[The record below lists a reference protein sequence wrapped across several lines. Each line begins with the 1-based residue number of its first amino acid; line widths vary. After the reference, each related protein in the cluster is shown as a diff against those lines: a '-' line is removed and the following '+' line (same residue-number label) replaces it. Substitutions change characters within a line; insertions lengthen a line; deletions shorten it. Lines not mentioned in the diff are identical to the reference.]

1 MVTSKFAASAAAA
14 QVAVYAAPIEG
25 YSCPDCGANHPVN
38 GAKAWR
44 CATCIS
50 IHTDCVAAGRD
61 IEDEINEVQDASPD
75 IRAALTEELSRQAA
89 GAYVQCALDMIKVR
103 RRWAAR
109 SAMMA
114 EV

>member
-1 MVTSKFAASAAAA
+1 VVTSKLAASLANA
-14 QVAVYAAPIEG
+14 QIIVYAAPIEG

-61 IEDEINEVQDASPD
+61 IEDEISEVQDASPD
-75 IRAALTEELSRQAA
+75 IRAALTEELNRQAA
-89 GAYVQCALDMIKVR
+89 GAYVQCAIDMIKVR

-109 SAMMA
+109 AAAMVEA
-114 EV
+114 

>member
-1 MVTSKFAASAAAA
+1 MVTSKSAASSAVA
-14 QVAVYAAPIEG
+14 QVLVYAAPIEG

-50 IHTDCVAAGRD
+50 IHADCVAAGRD
-61 IEDEINEVQDASPD
+61 IEDEIADVQEAAPD
-75 IRAALTEELSRQAA
+75 IRAALTEELHRQAA

-109 SAMMA
+109 AAAMA